1 MSLKNHPINVQIIY
15 TFARLP
21 KTPFYDIS
29 TRVYRLVIRQ
39 GNFKYIDSE
48 YQTQS
53 MALQEASN
61 YLADIE
67 LFMPK
72 AENQVSNV

>member
-1 MSLKNHPINVQIIY
+1 MSLKKHPITVQIIY

-21 KTPFYDIS
+21 NTPFYDIS

-39 GNFKYIDSE
+39 GKYKYIDTE
-48 YQTQS
+48 YESQS
-53 MALQEASN
+53 TALQEASN
-61 YLADIE
+61 YLSDID

-72 AENQVSNV
+72 AENQFSNV